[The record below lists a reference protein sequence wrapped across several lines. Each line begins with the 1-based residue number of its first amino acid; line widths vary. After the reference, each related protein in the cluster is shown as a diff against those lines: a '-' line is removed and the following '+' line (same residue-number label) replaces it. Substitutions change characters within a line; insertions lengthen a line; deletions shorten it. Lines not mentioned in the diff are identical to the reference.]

1 MKALIVFILGLMAVL
16 LVYSAVFVVDF
27 NEIAIVERF
36 GQATPPVV
44 GATNAGLH
52 FKWPWPVEKLIRYDA
67 RIFVFEDT
75 YEEIQTH
82 DKQNVLV
89 TVFCAWRI
97 GDPLRFLRRI
107 RTVEQAEQLLR
118 AQVRSVKSDVVG
130 KYPLGKFLNTDPNE
144 MRVPEIEQEILQ
156 LVRGPARNLYGI
168 DVVSIGIKSLGLPQD
183 VTKEVIKSMTSERD
197 RFAERYRSRGKSY
210 AELIRHRAQNAADTI
225 ISFAKFKAQRIK
237 TEGDRAAAR
246 FYPVYRQDEQLAIY
260 LQRLEFL
267 KQALRKNTV
276 IMGSAE
282 IDRSL
287 GWLTEPPSMK
297 DKRTS
302 TSRPSARRKK

>member
-1 MKALIVFILGLMAVL
+1 MKALIVFILGLMVVL

-27 NEIAIVERF
+27 NQIAIVERF
-36 GQATPPVV
+36 GQAAPPVV
-44 GATNAGLH
+44 GAEDAGLH

-67 RIFVFEDT
+67 RVFVFEDT
-75 YEEIQTH
+75 YEEVQTH

-97 GDPLRFLRRI
+97 GRPLHFLRRI
-107 RTVEQAEQLLR
+107 RTVEQAEKRLR
-118 AQVRSVKSDVVG
+118 EQVRSAKSDVVG
-130 KYPLGKFLNTDPNE
+130 KYPLSKFLNTDPSE
-144 MRVPEIEQEILQ
+144 MRVPQIEQDILQ
-156 LVRGPARNLYGI
+156 LVSGPAKDLYGI
-168 DVVSIGIKSLGLPQD
+168 EVVSIGIKSLGLPQE
-183 VTKEVIKSMTSERD
+183 VTKTVIDSMIKERD

-225 ISFAKFKAQRIK
+225 ISFAQFKAQRIK

-267 KQALRKNTV
+267 KQALGKNTV

-287 GWLTEPPSMK
+287 GWLMEPPSVK
-297 DKRTS
+297 KPAA
-302 TSRPSARRKK
+302 PSKPPAGPKKK